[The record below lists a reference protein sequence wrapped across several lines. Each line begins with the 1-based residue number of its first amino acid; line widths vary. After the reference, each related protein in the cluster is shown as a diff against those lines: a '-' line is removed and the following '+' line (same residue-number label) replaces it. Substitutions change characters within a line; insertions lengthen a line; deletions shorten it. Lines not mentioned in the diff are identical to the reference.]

1 MHVVV
6 LSPHRDDAAFSC
18 GLLLTQLLRAGAT
31 VELVNVCTESDYAP
45 YLEGNGEPRAEQVSQ
60 TRREEDLHFLQALR
74 DHSGAGRCSMS
85 DLHWLDSPLRLGIA
99 TDRVLQAP
107 NAAVADITALAEA
120 LRPWRDADV
129 VLSPLALGNH
139 IDHRLV
145 RDAACLAFSANL
157 GFYEDLPYACWVPDD
172 VRNEAI
178 RAVLQF
184 LKAETTLWQ
193 PPWHEDEALK
203 QQYSMA
209 YSSQI
214 AAPLAESMAR
224 DAVRQQGERMHLS
237 PGLTTALDK
246 LLRPLPK

>member
-45 YLEGNGEPRAEQVSQ
+45 YLETADEPRVRQVSRA
-60 TRREEDLHFLQALR
+60 RRDEDLHFLQTLR
-74 DHSGAGRCSMS
+74 DISGSGRCSMT

-107 NAAVADITALAEA
+107 DAVAADVTALAEA
-120 LRPWRDADV
+120 LRPWSAADV

-145 RDAACLAFSANL
+145 RDAAFLAFSANL
-157 GFYEDLPYACWVPDD
+157 GFYEDLPYACWVSDEVRHAAVED
-172 VRNEAI
+172 VLR
-178 RAVLQF
+178 F
-184 LKAETTLWQ
+184 LNAETALWQ
-193 PPWHEDEALK
+193 PPWQDDADLK
-203 QQYSMA
+203 KRYSVV

-214 AAPLAESMAR
+214 AEDLADRMAQ
-224 DAVRQQGERMHLS
+224 DAARQRGERMHL
-237 PGLTTALDK
+237 PPALVAALDQI
-246 LLRPLPK
+246 LRPLPK